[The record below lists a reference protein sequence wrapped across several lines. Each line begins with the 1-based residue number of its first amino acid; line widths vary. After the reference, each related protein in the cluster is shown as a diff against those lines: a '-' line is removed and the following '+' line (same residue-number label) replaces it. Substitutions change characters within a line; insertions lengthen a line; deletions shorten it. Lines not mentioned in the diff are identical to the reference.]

1 MIMSRVIRTTFKKGQ
16 RFAIDK
22 KVYELNQDL
31 SISMGMSKCFMNGKE
46 IDLRDY
52 ATYVEPFDEGAWL
65 RQMAKSGFHFNAG
78 VGLIFF

>member
-1 MIMSRVIRTTFKKGQ
+1 MIMLRVITRLKQGQ

-22 KVYELNQDL
+22 KVYELNQYL
-31 SISMGMSKCFMNGKE
+31 LISMEMNKCFIDDKE

>member
-1 MIMSRVIRTTFKKGQ
+1 MIMLRTTFKKGQ

-31 SISMGMSKCFMNGKE
+31 SIRTEMSKFFIDDQE